1 MIKGKRTN
9 LHKHNLQK
17 TFNIPPSER
26 KMQKMFEKVLLPLKS
41 FDETTLYERIMDLSN
56 KLYERGYSGLDLMN
70 YIDNCKE
77 IEDLEK
83 YQMLLVFNK
92 IKKDFRN
99 EKIFIL
105 FILNF
110 LLLRSNYDLE
120 NISFM

>member
-1 MIKGKRTN
+1 
-9 LHKHNLQK
+9 
-17 TFNIPPSER
+17 
-26 KMQKMFEKVLLPLKS
+26 MQTMFDKVLLPLKS
-41 FDETTLYERIMDLSN
+41 LDETNLYEPLMDLAN
-56 KLYERGYSGLDLMN
+56 KLYEKGYSGLDLMS
-70 YIDNCKE
+70 YINHSRE
-77 IEDLEK
+77 IDDLKK